1 MSCQTQ
7 DLEIIEGSTFT
18 RVVRWEAAPLIYR
31 AITAITRAGPVA
43 ITSAAHGLTAG
54 WRAAVLSA
62 GGMRQINAKSMPP
75 RDSDFHAVTVT
86 SSSVV
91 AFNDV
96 NSQDYT
102 AYTSGGSLVYWT
114 AHDLASY
121 TARMQVRATEA
132 STTTLLS
139 LTTENAGIALDDT
152 AKTITLTITATA
164 TAALTFTEGVYDLEL
179 VSGGGV
185 VTKILHGAVTVTQ
198 EVTR

>member
-1 MSCQTQ
+1 MSCPSQ

-18 RVVRWEAAPLIYR
+18 RVVRWESNPLVYK
-31 AITAITRAGPVA
+31 AITGITKAGPVA
-43 ITSAAHGLTAG
+43 ITAVGHGLTEG
-54 WRAAVLSA
+54 WRSAVVSA

-75 RDSDFHAVTVT
+75 RESEFHVVSIT
-86 SSSVV
+86 SSSVIT
-91 AFNDV
+91 FNEV

-114 AHDLASY
+114 PHDLASY
-121 TARMQVRATEA
+121 TARMQVRSTDA
-132 STTTLLS
+132 SDTVLLS

-179 VSGGGV
+179 VSSGGV
-185 VTKILHGAVTVTQ
+185 VTKILRGTITVSQ